1 MGITPKFLKNFVYCR
16 PQQWLGRAVVGIT
29 FVCLTSTLS
38 FRFYAEPKLT
48 EGTFVDSDIRATK
61 TIDAIDTEATR
72 AAKERLKQQ
81 VIVYRL
87 NPEANDEIK
96 KHLEELLQVADQTR
110 QVMGAF
116 PYLSVT
122 AFAPDSQL
130 YLRSLSD
137 AEWQSVKSN
146 ANPSI
151 NLLMGNLNTLQSALT
166 QADTS
171 SLAMFELQR
180 QKSLMSAAAYQELI
194 DRIEQ
199 VRKSYKLA
207 QAKLLD
213 GPEMFRDRLLDLKST
228 EWELDKL
235 GIRSGLSTLLST
247 GIVSGLPDELI
258 NYRIEN
264 LRELSLDPVRRR
276 LAVAL
281 LSAVVKP
288 NLSIDETA
296 TAEKVAKA
304 ISSLEP
310 KTVRI
315 HSGEIIVK
323 AGEKVSAREFIF
335 LDQLGLTQRRTNFI
349 GIVGIA
355 AGTAIAML
363 MFALVLKCKPSWL
376 NVRLRLKDL
385 IVIAIVANS
394 AALSGV
400 FLASGTLAI
409 FPLASLGLMLG
420 SFYGSRLATFVTV
433 LTTGLIAVATSPS
446 FMIFAPIVVGALLAA
461 VITNRPYTRSHL
473 AAAGI
478 IVAAVQAAVFIAIS
492 IAAGTVSPLA
502 LMAIAFQ
509 FAASGLISAIVAL
522 GAIPYLEQISYALTP
537 FRLAELANLDRPLLR
552 RLVTEAPGTFQHTL
566 FVANLAEAAARELG
580 DDTTLVRTGTLY
592 HDIGKTLRPE
602 YFIENQMG
610 GQTNPHEL
618 LDNPWQSAEII
629 REHVSGGIKLA
640 QKYHLPELLQAFI
653 PEHQGTI
660 AIYYFYCKAKER
672 SSEIEVSEAEFRYEG
687 PIPQSRET
695 GIVMLADACEAA
707 LRSLGT
713 DTTVE
718 KANELL
724 MRIFQS
730 RWDDGQLRDAG
741 LTRADMER
749 IAPVF
754 IKIWQERNHG
764 RIKYPALA
772 KKLDPSGSA
781 MPGQSCD
788 DCNEQTEV
796 AGILVPI
803 QTSIPTPKATSEVR

>member
-1 MGITPKFLKNFVYCR
+1 MGIIPKTIQNLVYCR
-16 PQQWLGRAVVGIT
+16 PKQWLGRAVIGLT

-48 EGTFVDSDIRATK
+48 EGTFVDSDLRATK
-61 TIDAIDTEATR
+61 TIEAIDTEATR
-72 AAKERLKQQ
+72 LAKERVKQQ
-81 VIVYRL
+81 VIVYRF
-87 NPEANDEIK
+87 NQEANDEVK
-96 KHLEELLQVADQTR
+96 KHLDELLQVADQTR

-116 PYLSVT
+116 PYLPVS
-122 AFAPDSQL
+122 AFAPESQL
-130 YLRSLSD
+130 YLRSISD
-137 AEWQSVKSN
+137 AEWQAVKSN

-151 NLLMGNLNTLQSALT
+151 NLSIGNLNSLQSALT
-166 QADTS
+166 QSDTS

-180 QKSLMSAAAYQELI
+180 QKALMTAPQYQELL
-194 DRIEQ
+194 DRIEKARQ
-199 VRKSYKLA
+199 NYQSAK
-207 QAKLLD
+207 AKLMD
-213 GPEMFRDRLLDLKST
+213 GPEMFRDRLLDLKNT

-235 GIRSGLSTLLST
+235 SIRSSLSSLLAT
-247 GIVSGLPDELI
+247 GFVAGLPEEI
-258 NYRIEN
+258 VKYRIEN
-264 LRELSLDPVRRR
+264 LHELSLDPTRRR
-276 LAVAL
+276 LAMAL
-281 LSAVVKP
+281 LQKVIKP

-296 TAEKVAKA
+296 TAEKVARA
-304 ISSLEP
+304 IATVEP
-310 KTVRI
+310 KTVTL
-315 HSGEIIVK
+315 HAGQVIVK
-323 AGEKVSAREFIF
+323 AGEKITGQQFIF
-335 LDQLGLTQRRTNFI
+335 LDELGLTQRSTNFL

-355 AGTAIAML
+355 TGTATAML
-363 MFALVLKCKPSWL
+363 IFALVLKCKPTWL

-385 IVIAIVANS
+385 IAISIVTNS
-394 AALSGV
+394 AALAGV
-400 FLASGTLAI
+400 CLAYSTLAI

-433 LTTGLIAVATSPS
+433 LTSALIVAGISAHFVTYV
-446 FMIFAPIVVGALLAA
+446 PILVGALLAA
-461 VITNRPYTRSHL
+461 AITNRPYTRSHL

-478 IVAAVQAAVFIAIS
+478 IVAAVQAAVFIAI
-492 IAAGTVSPLA
+492 
-502 LMAIAFQ
+502 AIAMGTIAPFSVVAMSLQ
-509 FAASGLISAIVAL
+509 FAGSGLIAAIVAL

-592 HDIGKTLRPE
+592 HDIGKTIQPE
-602 YFIENQMG
+602 YFIENQMS
-610 GQTNPHEL
+610 GQKNPHEL
-618 LDNPWQSAEII
+618 LDDPWRSAKII
-629 REHVSGGIKLA
+629 KEHVSGGIKLA

-660 AIYYFYCKAKER
+660 AIYYFYCKARER
-672 SSEIEVSEAEFRYEG
+672 SPEVSDAEFRYDG

-695 GIVMLADACEAA
+695 GIVMMADACEAA
-707 LRSLGT
+707 LRSLGN

-730 RWDDGQLRDAG
+730 RWDDGQLRDSG
-741 LTRADMER
+741 LTRMDMER

-772 KKLDPSGSA
+772 QKLDPSGSA
-781 MPGQSCD
+781 MPGHACAA
-788 DCNEQTEV
+788 ETEV

-803 QTSIPTPKATSEVR
+803 SSIPATKATVGSQS